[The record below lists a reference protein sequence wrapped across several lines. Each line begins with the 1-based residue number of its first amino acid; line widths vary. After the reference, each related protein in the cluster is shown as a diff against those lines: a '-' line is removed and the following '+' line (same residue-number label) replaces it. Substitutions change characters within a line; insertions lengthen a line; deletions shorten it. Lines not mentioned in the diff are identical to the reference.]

1 MDDSMTTMCLSKSQD
16 DDSIVIL
23 VWMSCA
29 RRYTGWHA
37 LFTRV
42 FNTGWHALFNTVL
55 GRDQAAAA
63 ACMPVVLKGV
73 HASRVKGRVC

>member
-1 MDDSMTTMCLSKSQD
+1 MCLSKSQD

-37 LFTRV
+37 L

-73 HASRVKGRVC
+73 HSGRVKGCACRSC